1 MAQRVLVVDDTE
13 QIRLLLRLNFELD
26 GFEVLEASD
35 GGSALDLLRAA
46 ADAGEPLPSAVT
58 VDAVME
64 PVDGWT
70 ALQRIRRDPRLA
82 HLPVVMVTASVQ
94 AHQRAR
100 ARAVGVDAF
109 VAKPFDPEH
118 LVAVVTQL
126 ARDGRPGRSRRRE
139 GHDGRG

>member
-1 MAQRVLVVDDTE
+1 VTQRVLVVDDTE

-35 GGSALDLLRAA
+35 GGTALDLLCAA
-46 ADAGEPLPSAVT
+46 ADAGELPAAVT

-139 GHDGRG
+139 GHGGRG